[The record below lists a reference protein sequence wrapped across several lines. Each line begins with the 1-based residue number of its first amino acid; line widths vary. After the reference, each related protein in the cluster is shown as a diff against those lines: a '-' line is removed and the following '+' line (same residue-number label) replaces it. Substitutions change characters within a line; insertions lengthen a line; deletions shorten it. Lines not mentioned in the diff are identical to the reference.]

1 MNQDTKE
8 ETQTYK
14 NPDIKLGFFILYL
27 FIRKFA
33 TLYLLDMA
41 DGITYGLGFPFRQSQ
56 KGDYVNLTETT
67 GDEIRSN
74 LIHLLLTR
82 RGYRYY
88 LPDFGTRLY
97 EFIFEPL
104 DGQTFDT
111 IKSEIEEAVDKYIPN
126 LTIENIT
133 IEAYIDSEPSL
144 GELSSE
150 EFDIPI
156 YRVPGANTEEYTAK
170 VKIEYTDDN
179 NPFGS
184 KEFVI
189 INI

>member
-1 MNQDTKE
+1 
-8 ETQTYK
+8 
-14 NPDIKLGFFILYL
+14 
-27 FIRKFA
+27 
-33 TLYLLDMA
+33 MA

-56 KGDYVNLTETT
+56 KGTYVYLTETT

-111 IKSEIEEAVDKYIPN
+111 IKSEIEESVRKYIPN

-133 IEAYIDSEPSL
+133 IEGYVDSEPSI
-144 GELSSE
+144 GDIPTEQ
-150 EFDIPI
+150 FDIPI

-189 INI
+189 INL